1 MWHRFDI
8 LPMLCAGE
16 EWHSP
21 TTALITV
28 FAIGVEML

>member
-1 MWHRFDI
+1 MWQRFDI